1 MASGMHVSTRHISG
15 EKIRGRIVPRP
26 PLALCI
32 INKHHLKRLKGLP
45 PPPLLGFVLI
55 HFPQNPLGV
64 FTMVRLGA
72 MQLRDISGAEAGRCH
87 AGAHSAVRLHWV
99 WRRRRTA
106 LQHLRIHRAV
116 LC

>member
-1 MASGMHVSTRHISG
+1 MSSGTQVSTRHVSG
-15 EKIRGRIVPRP
+15 EKILRSRILFFRGRSVPRR

-64 FTMVRLGA
+64 FAMVRLRA
-72 MQLRDISGAEAGRCH
+72 MQLRDISGADA
-87 AGAHSAVRLHWV
+87 S
-99 WRRRRTA
+99 
-106 LQHLRIHRAV
+106 
-116 LC
+116 